1 MSAQNL
7 KQSHGSLRLFLEYQT
22 IDTFGWVLNSFSIT
36 MFFSLPEYHATIG
49 HLLDFVMKGLIVG
62 VQCVHHLSFED
73 LSLGFAVFDDLLAF
87 C

>member
-7 KQSHGSLRLFLEYQT
+7 KQSHGSLRLFIEYQT

-49 HLLDFVMKGLIVG
+49 HLLD
-62 VQCVHHLSFED
+62 
-73 LSLGFAVFDDLLAF
+73 SL
-87 C
+87 